1 MIDAAGGMIPFLCH
15 VFLIFFGSFFGL
27 NLIFNNNFTKNNI
40 GYDSIQ
46 AAYMGRPLGFFMIA
60 GTIMFIATLFP
71 VGGYDS
77 TNEIFTLMFLFT
89 SMAFI
94 YNLLMYLKI
103 LPTHNGE
110 AHELKNAIR
119 PLIPWVVIVIWAL
132 S

>member
-1 MIDAAGGMIPFLCH
+1 
-15 VFLIFFGSFFGL
+15 
-27 NLIFNNNFTKNNI
+27 
-40 GYDSIQ
+40 
-46 AAYMGRPLGFFMIA
+46 MGRPLGFFTIA